1 MEQSGFL
8 AKEMNKLKR
17 LSKTILLCAPAWCL
31 IGLSARAQ
39 TPSPTPPSTATPSNQ
54 LTPEKL
60 LSVRTISDVR
70 FSPDGQQVAFV
81 VTERVKGTTRA
92 RHIWMLDV
100 KTREVRQFTNSA
112 KTEDTPRWS
121 PNGKRLAFISNR
133 DDVRQIY
140 IIPMASGEAKRLLET
155 STRLI
160 TFRGRLTVSRSLFSL
175 LNPRP
180 MPRTRKRK
188 TRTMPA

>member
-1 MEQSGFL
+1 
-8 AKEMNKLKR
+8 MNKLKR

-39 TPSPTPPSTATPSNQ
+39 TPSPTPSPTATPSNQ
-54 LTPEKL
+54 LTAEKL

-81 VTERVKGTTRA
+81 VTEPVKGTTRA

-100 KTREVRQFTNSA
+100 KTREVRQSQTRRKQKIRRAGRRMGSDSHLFPTATMCDRSISSQWPA
-112 KTEDTPRWS
+112 V
-121 PNGKRLAFISNR
+121 KRS
-133 DDVRQIY
+133 VC
-140 IIPMASGEAKRLLET
+140 SRL

-160 TFRGRLTVSRSLFSL
+160 TFRGRLTV
-175 LNPRP
+175 
-180 MPRTRKRK
+180 
-188 TRTMPA
+188 